1 MALRSCPRLRGL
13 EKMLKHPDCRAEDVI
28 LVSQLLRRLDR
39 VLVSIGVSRR
49 PVS

>member
-1 MALRSCPRLRGL
+1 
-13 EKMLKHPDCRAEDVI
+13 MLKHPDCRAEDVI

-39 VLVSIGVSRR
+39 ALVSIGVSRR